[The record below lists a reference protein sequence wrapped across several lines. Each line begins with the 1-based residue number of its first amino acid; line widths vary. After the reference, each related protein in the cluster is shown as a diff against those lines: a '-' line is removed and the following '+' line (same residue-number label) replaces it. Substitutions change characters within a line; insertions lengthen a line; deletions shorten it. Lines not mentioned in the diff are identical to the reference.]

1 MLSPGGAFKSH
12 QAETGAGVSP
22 LTHADTVLH
31 ILTVKH
37 DIINPFFCFFLTSPL
52 DDEMGGT
59 HQEEESGIK
68 ARARGFSSSF
78 TGPFPDQ
85 RWSRR
90 SKITEQL
97 GGAPAGWGIVL

>member
-22 LTHADTVLH
+22 LTLADTVLH
-31 ILTVKH
+31 VLTVKH
-37 DIINPFFCFFLTSPL
+37 DIINPFFFLISPL
-52 DDEMGGT
+52 DNEMGER
-59 HQEEESGIK
+59 HQEEELGIK
-68 ARARGFSSSF
+68 AQARGFSSSF
-78 TGPFPDQ
+78 RGPFPDQ

-97 GGAPAGWGIVL
+97 GGALAGWGIVL